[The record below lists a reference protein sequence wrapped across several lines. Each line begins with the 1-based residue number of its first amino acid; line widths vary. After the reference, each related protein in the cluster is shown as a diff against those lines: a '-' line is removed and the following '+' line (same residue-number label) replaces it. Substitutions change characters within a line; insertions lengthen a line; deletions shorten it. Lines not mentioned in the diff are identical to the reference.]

1 MNVIVRIGSML
12 LKISANHCVE
22 FFEFLVIKSN
32 TSQAFVWNVL
42 VGKGGI
48 QAKEKNRTKNSRQP
62 PIFFLS
68 HFFAPFL

>member
-48 QAKEKNRTKNSRQP
+48 
-62 PIFFLS
+62 
-68 HFFAPFL
+68 

>member
-1 MNVIVRIGSML
+1 MNVIVRIDSMQ

-22 FFEFLVIKSN
+22 FFELLVIKSK

-48 QAKEKNRTKNSRQP
+48 
-62 PIFFLS
+62 
-68 HFFAPFL
+68 